1 MRLFR
6 TLIILFSCLYFTG
19 CEVKARLDE
28 TCRMKISN
36 KEERDYICN
45 EQSIKRANASQ
56 ILYMYDMKNPN
67 FEITYQQEA
76 CISNEPCI
84 PYIKNM
90 VPEKYK
96 EASKHISKERLGQM
110 ITELI
115 AINSD
120 NWQKHRQDLLN
131 KQNKTEQELERLKN
145 L

>member
-6 TLIILFSCLYFTG
+6 TLIILSSCLYFTG

-28 TCRMKISN
+28 TCRIKTSN
-36 KEERDYICN
+36 SEERGYICN

-67 FEITYQQEA
+67 FEITYHHEH
-76 CISNEPCI
+76 CISDQPCF
-84 PYIKNM
+84 PYIKNT
-90 VPEKYK
+90 VPKKYK
-96 EASKHISKERLGQM
+96 EASKHISKERLEQM

-131 KQNKTEQELERLKN
+131 KKNKAEQELERLKN